1 MWVYCVFAFY
11 LLFVAFCFHFAYAY
25 THTHTYSVSVF
36 VCVSVSASH
45 SPFNLW
51 RFLIY
56 CKRHARGPQRRSL
69 RVILPCA
76 PLYYQRPIRCQSIFP
91 LNASNKCKSRKQS
104 FPQFPVSLY
113 VYLCAHMYVSVSQ
126 SVSQSNSPLVSQASR
141 HCCLH
146 LHLSIFNDCIKV
158 SLLKELRYLGLIAK
172 KAKANELSSKT
183 GAKRE
188 KEREWERGIIML
200 SYNINF

>member
-36 VCVSVSASH
+36 VCVSVCASH

-56 CKRHARGPQRRSL
+56 CKRHALGPQRRSL

-104 FPQFPVSLY
+104 FPSSLLPSMYIY
-113 VYLCAHMYVSVSQ
+113 VHICMCQSVSQ
-126 SVSQSNSPLVSQASR
+126 SVKQSVSQSSKQTL
-141 HCCLH
+141 
-146 LHLSIFNDCIKV
+146 
-158 SLLKELRYLGLIAK
+158 
-172 KAKANELSSKT
+172 LSSFT
-183 GAKRE
+183 F
-188 KEREWERGIIML
+188 IYI
-200 SYNINF
+200 